1 MGLRKALL
9 SVLVWL
15 GTLWLTVMAG
25 KRGAMGYNEY
35 HRIQSELR
43 ADAYFCNT
51 ACSVAD
57 AARNLGHRN
66 TECHR
71 ACAYLHRSPIV
82 EAAQLVL
89 NNTYL
94 CGDTKCADV
103 AGEFLSSWRNT
114 LLVAAIML
122 MLPTLVTWGGARIAE
137 AVNTRMLI
145 GAHNKAL
152 SAAAGECPAA
162 TIIDLSKK
170 DN

>member
-1 MGLRKALL
+1 MNLRSALL
-9 SVLVWL
+9 RSLVWL

-35 HRIQSELR
+35 HRIQSELKC
-43 ADAYFCNT
+43 DEYFCT
-51 ACSVAD
+51 TTCSAVD

-71 ACAYLHRSPIV
+71 ACAYQHRSPIV

-122 MLPTLVTWGGARIAE
+122 MLPTLVTWGGARLAE

-152 SAAAGECPAA
+152 VVDASHPAS
-162 TIIDLSKK
+162 TVIDLSAKK
-170 DN
+170 DD